1 MEAIKTRGIAKD
13 GLLTVH
19 VPHQFDEQELEVIV
33 LFVNEKS
40 GLSVGSVKNEAQ
52 QNVSKK
58 EDLKAF
64 YGSAKFPDYPTD
76 KYDVY
81 DQ

>member
-13 GLLTVH
+13 GILTVQ

-33 LFVNEKS
+33 LSGNGEK
-40 GLSVGSVKNEAQ
+40 GSPDGMLNDNIQ
-52 QNVSKK
+52 QNLSKK

-64 YGSAKFPDYPTD
+64 FGSARFPDYPTD